1 MIDNDKALR
10 DLQDGHGGYNA
21 DVGKVS
27 YRPAEWVQLG
37 RGSQGDRQ

>member
-27 YRPAEWVQLG
+27 FRPEWVQCW